1 MDLRQQAA
9 RSVKAEL
16 LLEEIARAESIDVS
30 EEELG
35 REIAVAAAQAQ
46 RDPKEV
52 AQNLVDSGRLRTVA
66 ADIMRRKALD
76 YVARSVNVTGR
87 VTDDS

>member
-1 MDLRQQAA
+1 M
-9 RSVKAEL
+9 
-16 LLEEIARAESIDVS
+16 DVS

-35 REIAVAAAQAQ
+35 REIALAAAQAQ

-52 AQNLVDSGRLRTVA
+52 AQNLVDSGRVGAVA

-76 YVARSVNVTGR
+76 YVVRSINVTGG